1 MLKEFDFI
9 LDYLRCQRFDF
20 DFDPISLIIQITQS
34 IKHQNAM
41 HSIIY
46 PRPHW
51 SLLGCK
57 NE

>member
-20 DFDPISLIIQITQS
+20 DFDPISLITQITQS

-46 PRPHW
+46 RTLYW
-51 SLLGCK
+51 SLWECK